1 MAEDISKIY
10 GSMVFNDKV
19 MHDRLPKPVY
29 KSLHETIQNGTA
41 LDEDSAYVMNRLLQ
55 HVITG
60 RTGATGANGAA
71 SCASDHAKPKVVA
84 NAQQSI
90 NTIGLDGVLYFL
102 GFKDSYL
109 EERGKL

>member
-41 LDEDSAYVMNRLLQ
+41 LDEDSANAVAHAMKEWAIENGCTHYTHWFIVPERWPAWHRRGAWLYCLGSDELRVHQGRGAVHPHGVHLL
-55 HVITG
+55 HG
-60 RTGATGANGAA
+60 
-71 SCASDHAKPKVVA
+71 
-84 NAQQSI
+84 
-90 NTIGLDGVLYFL
+90 
-102 GFKDSYL
+102 
-109 EERGKL
+109 